1 MFGSG
6 RDHSLWNK
14 LQIYST
20 PSDLRNPILLVSV
33 STSNP
38 QYLLL
43 YSQARELGKF
53 LISKLDF
60 MLIASLYSS
69 ALSPEVQVSTDGI
82 ADLVANNFYVHRGKD
97 RDYILF
103 AGHASPIGDEY
114 EYADVVL
121 SFAKSLGVKELVSF
135 GARWS
140 EETISPYAT
149 PKVSGF
155 STDKTGT
162 ERLEQ
167 CEVEI
172 LRNENALF
180 FANTIVALCRFHDI
194 RGYKLSVDHGEP
206 APHPKSLISFLGVL
220 SSLTGLEV
228 DASDLVTRSKELA
241 EAIKHAEYEP
251 VSDEDEEGKHRDG
264 RDLYR

>member
-1 MFGSG
+1 M
-6 RDHSLWNK
+6 HSK
-14 LQIYST
+14 
-20 PSDLRNPILLVSV
+20 PSDLRNPVLLVSV

-69 ALSPEVQVSTDGI
+69 ALSPEVQVSADGI
-82 ADLVANNFYVHRGKD
+82 ADLVSNNFYVHRGKD
-97 RDYILF
+97 RDYVLF
-103 AGHASPIGDEY
+103 AGYATPVGDEY
-114 EYADVVL
+114 EYADLVL

-140 EETISPYAT
+140 EETISPYVT

-155 STDKTGT
+155 STDKTGI
-162 ERLEQ
+162 EHLEQ
-167 CEVEI
+167 CEVEV
-172 LRNENALF
+172 LRSESALF
-180 FANTIVALCRFHDI
+180 FANTIVALCHFHDI

-206 APHPKSLISFLGVL
+206 TPHPKSVISFLRVL
-220 SSLTGLEV
+220 SSLIGLEV
-228 DASDLVTRSKELA
+228 DVTDLVAKSKELA
-241 EAIKHAEYEP
+241 EAIRTAEKEP
-251 VSDEDEEGKHRDG
+251 ASSEDEEERHRDG

>member
-1 MFGSG
+1 
-6 RDHSLWNK
+6 
-14 LQIYST
+14 
-20 PSDLRNPILLVSV
+20 DLRNPILLVAV

-53 LISKLDF
+53 LMSKLDF
-60 MLIASLYSS
+60 RLIASLYSS
-69 ALSPEVQVSTDGI
+69 ALAPEVQVSADGI
-82 ADLVANNFYVHRGKD
+82 ADLVSNNFYLYRGNE

-103 AGHASPIGDEY
+103 AGHASPTGDEY
-114 EYADVVL
+114 EYSEIVL

-140 EETISPYAT
+140 EETISPYVT
-149 PKVSGF
+149 PKVLGF

-162 ERLEQ
+162 ERLQQ
-167 CEVEI
+167 CEVEV
-172 LRNENALF
+172 LKDEVALF
-180 FANTIVALCRFHDI
+180 FANTIVALSRFYDI

-206 APHPKSLISFLGVL
+206 SPHPKSLIAFLGIL
-220 SSLTGLEV
+220 SALTGLTV
-228 DASDLVTRSKELA
+228 DTSELEAKSKQLA
-241 EAIKHAEYEP
+241 EAIRRAEIEAP
-251 VSDEDEEGKHRDG
+251 SEEEEERKQRGG